1 MKLALSG
8 ATGLVGSRFFD
19 LLKTR
24 YEIIPITSSA
34 GIDITDRKKIH
45 KFLSGKNPSLIVHLA
60 AKTNVDACE
69 DDKQADIKK
78 LEKEKA
84 LSSSGLDLGN
94 LDPDIW
100 RDSKSAFGINVI
112 GTKNL
117 ADFAALNGIRIVY
130 VSTDFIFNGESD
142 IPYTE
147 DDKADPID
155 WYGQTKYWGEKM
167 LPLSSLI
174 TRISYPF
181 GYRSQIKKDLI
192 WTLVELLKN
201 NPQVALVTDQVITPT
216 FIDNIVYGIDFL
228 IGKDSSGVFNL
239 VGNNFLSP
247 YEIGFAIAREF
258 GFPESK
264 IETTLRA
271 KLYRGRARR
280 PFKVMLKNDKLRHLG
295 FEMTDFFEALSKI
308 KQSI

>member
-84 LSSSGLDLGN
+84 LSSSGLDLRN

-130 VSTDFIFNGESD
+130 V
-142 IPYTE
+142 
-147 DDKADPID
+147 
-155 WYGQTKYWGEKM
+155 
-167 LPLSSLI
+167 
-174 TRISYPF
+174 
-181 GYRSQIKKDLI
+181 
-192 WTLVELLKN
+192 
-201 NPQVALVTDQVITPT
+201 
-216 FIDNIVYGIDFL
+216 
-228 IGKDSSGVFNL
+228 
-239 VGNNFLSP
+239 
-247 YEIGFAIAREF
+247 
-258 GFPESK
+258 
-264 IETTLRA
+264 
-271 KLYRGRARR
+271 
-280 PFKVMLKNDKLRHLG
+280 
-295 FEMTDFFEALSKI
+295 
-308 KQSI
+308 